1 MKILDTI
8 GVTTLINIIKNNFAK
23 SNSPTL
29 TGTPT
34 APTAAAGTN
43 TTQIATTAFVQSAV
57 SGLVDSAPQTLDTL
71 NELAAALGDDPNFAT
86 TIATQIGGKA
96 DATHSHD
103 AATTSAAGFMSAED
117 KTKLNGIAVGAN
129 AYTHPDTVT
138 AGTVGTSTDTSGS
151 TVSIPYVTYN
161 ANGHITA
168 TGTHTH
174 TVTGFLTSDS
184 TLNAAKLSGTIPAAC
199 YTDTTYSVATTS
211 SDGLMSASDK
221 TALNGISTT
230 YVAQTSVGNAANK
243 IPVYSAE
250 GHLVLPNG
258 IEIY

>member
-34 APTAAAGTN
+34 APTASAGTN
-43 TTQIATTAFVQSAV
+43 TTQIATTAFVQ
-57 SGLVDSAPQTLDTL
+57 
-71 NELAAALGDDPNFAT
+71 
-86 TIATQIGGKA
+86 
-96 DATHSHD
+96 
-103 AATTSAAGFMSAED
+103 
-117 KTKLNGIAVGAN
+117 
-129 AYTHPDTVT
+129 T
-138 AGTVGTSTDTSGS
+138 A
-151 TVSIPYVTYN
+151 
-161 ANGHITA
+161 
-168 TGTHTH
+168 
-174 TVTGFLTSDS
+174 VTGFLTSDS
-184 TLNAAKLSGTIPAAC
+184 TLNAAKLSGTIPTAC

-211 SDGLMSASDK
+211 NDGLMSSSDK
-221 TALNGISTT
+221 TTLNGISTT